1 MQKYALNMF
10 EKHGVSF
17 KDAFACNSSTA
28 RLSTAVLNGYLAIGS
43 SYWMDEQ
50 SPKDFFRSVIVPDS
64 NINYADLCIAYQ
76 PENTLA
82 SRFASYLQNMHFDE
96 EYSEMETLII
106 D

>member
-1 MQKYALNMF
+1 MESAHRNTLRRILYM
-10 EKHGVSF
+10 VI
-17 KDAFACNSSTA
+17 
-28 RLSTAVLNGYLAIGS
+28 IGGP
-43 SYWMDEQ
+43 Q
-50 SPKDFFRSVIVPDS
+50 G
-64 NINYADLCIAYQ
+64 IAYQ

>member
-1 MQKYALNMF
+1 M
-10 EKHGVSF
+10 S
-17 KDAFACNSSTA
+17 
-28 RLSTAVLNGYLAIGS
+28 
-43 SYWMDEQ
+43 
-50 SPKDFFRSVIVPDS
+50 RS
-64 NINYADLCIAYQ
+64 LIAYQ